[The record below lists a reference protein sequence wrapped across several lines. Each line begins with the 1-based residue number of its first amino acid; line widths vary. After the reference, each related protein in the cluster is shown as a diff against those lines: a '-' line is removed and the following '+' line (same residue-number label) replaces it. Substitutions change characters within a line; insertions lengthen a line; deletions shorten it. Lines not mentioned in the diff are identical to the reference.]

1 MKDSGKSTHRGRAVD
16 PTCFREIATGIGQTL
31 AGSERTGGQRNLR
44 VRETAGNRGTF
55 NLAPVDEGFTPD
67 PDDMMAVGLA
77 PMEPPV
83 DSEYEPRTWRR

>member
-1 MKDSGKSTHRGRAVD
+1 MKDSGNSTHQRWATD

-44 VRETAGNRGTF
+44 VRETAGKRGTF
-55 NLAPVDEGFTPD
+55 NLAPADEGFKPD
-67 PDDMMAVGLA
+67 PDDVTAMGLA

-83 DSEYEPRTWRR
+83 DGEYEPRTWRR